1 MGRHSSGLGVI
12 SRPGVKNAPGN
23 PISLVSAEL
32 RWPRGQPPMP
42 NPSSHAGPV
51 PAPAA
56 PCPAGTGGQSPVTAV
71 NGPGLGVPVSV
82 WPHAPAPGSRPG
94 PGPECALCASRA
106 AGVSGPDAALLIT
119 AFSRPGEL
127 IIIPEARDG
136 VLLATAATAGRRVL
150 GLAPDPRSRV
160 RVLAALAGL
169 DPRLRLLAEVRPGGP
184 ALLLEAGNPEAG
196 QAPLAITGGG
206 APAADP
212 GVLYAAC
219 QRVLRPRGVLAVITA
234 STPRP
239 GGLRD
244 DPGEVISQARAAGL
258 VYAQHIVAL
267 HAPITDSQIILPPG
281 DTARPGE
288 AAGLAA
294 VHARAHS
301 DFLVFTQP
309 GGTPR

>member
-1 MGRHSSGLGVI
+1 
-12 SRPGVKNAPGN
+12 
-23 PISLVSAEL
+23 
-32 RWPRGQPPMP
+32 MP
-42 NPSSHAGPV
+42 HPSSHAGPV
-51 PAPAA
+51 PPPAV
-56 PCPAGTGGQSPVTAV
+56 PCPAGTGRRQPVPAV
-71 NGPGLGVPVSV
+71 SGPGPGVPVSV
-82 WPHAPAPGSRPG
+82 WPHAPVPGRGPD

-106 AGVSGPDAALLIT
+106 AGVSGPDAVQLIT
-119 AFSRPGEL
+119 AFSRPGER

-136 VLLATAATAGRRVL
+136 VLVAAAAAAGRRVL

-160 RVLAALAGL
+160 RVLAGLAGL
-169 DPRLRLLAEVRPGGP
+169 DPGLRLLAEVRSGGP
-184 ALLLEAGNPEAG
+184 ALLLKAGNPEAG

-219 QRVLRPRGVLAVITA
+219 QRVLQPGGVLAVITA
-234 STPRP
+234 STPHP

-267 HAPITDSQIILPPG
+267 HAPIADSQIILPPG

-288 AAGLAA
+288 VAALAG